1 MTFIRYSTP
10 ATQPLPPAT
19 QPLPPA
25 AQLLKAV
32 LKIGLFRIALLSL
45 LCAYAPLT
53 LAAAATTTVIPDSLK
68 PWTSWVLKDQP
79 DYLCPRIAQANT
91 VQRSSAQKNLSR
103 QTQQKRCAWPGKLTV
118 SASAKQAQFTQ
129 RWEVFGKSRL
139 TLPGD
144 VRHWPKDVLV
154 NNQPAIVQ
162 DIKGKP
168 TIVLD
173 AGNYLLSG
181 SLDWQKPPQYL
192 PVAPETALIE
202 LNRDG
207 KAVAAHIDQQGN
219 LWLRD
224 QRASETT
231 GKSNDTLKVEVFRL
245 LSDDIPM
252 QVHTELRLAVAG
264 KPRELVL
271 GQFLP
276 ANTEAMEFNS
286 PLPARIEADGRLRI
300 QARAGQ
306 WRILL
311 QARYLQ
317 PVTTFGMDKMDAQWP
332 DQEVWSFRANPL
344 LRGVKLSGLPA
355 VDPSQIDI
363 PGQFANLPTYLM
375 SAETGSSEP
384 GSEKL
389 PSEKQNLT
397 LTEQYRGDAS
407 PAANRLKLNR
417 TLWLDFDGGGATT
430 KDDISGTFSQGW
442 RLRSSADLQ
451 LGRIVAN
458 GTPQLVTRM
467 PGEASTGIEIRHPQV
482 SVEAISRV
490 EPLSAISA
498 SGWLHDFD
506 QVSLSLRLPPGWQLW
521 HAAGPDSIQSSWL
534 SRWDLWD
541 LFICLLIVGGL
552 FRVID
557 WRWGLCGAL
566 TLALTYH
573 ESGAPLVGWVIL
585 VAALPLLTVLP
596 PGKLKQVVNTVAH
609 LTLAGLVV
617 IVIAFAVQQV
627 RKGIYPQ
634 LEQAHAINVDR
645 YGYGQGLTSARTPQV
660 SHEKVAQEEVARS
673 KGRRENFSDK
683 LAVLDSAAPASLP
696 GKQAPAPRYRPS
708 DNIQTGPGEP
718 SWQWRRPVRLGW
730 SGPVKAEAPLT
741 LYLSPPW
748 LTRSLKFI
756 QVFLV
761 GLLLYGL
768 GGRLLKHHWLLG
780 ANKGADKDSGNNT
793 TDRTS
798 SPAGITSS
806 VLPLLFVVSS
816 LLLSGSLAIPKAN
829 AGEFPTP
836 ALLEDLKTTLL
847 KAPDCAPQCGAV
859 QSTHITLDQAGSDKQ
874 RLLIRQRVSVA
885 TDLAFPL
892 PADPGWQA
900 ESVLVDD
907 QFVTLAHSNNKYWVH
922 LLRGSHDIVLTGT
935 LSGDNISLPFPLPAH
950 NTVVNAPGWRV
961 QGLSK
966 GNVSGGTLQFEKI
979 VKQKQEDTLVPTP
992 IKPFVLIQRQLNSD
1006 IDWQLVT
1013 TVTRIAPGSG
1023 AINVRVPLLKGESV
1037 VSQNVVVE
1045 NQHATVAL
1053 NARQRSVQW
1062 RSVIKPTAQLT
1073 LNAPNTT
1080 DWIEHWQIQASPRWH
1095 ITGEGIPPIKTSV
1108 NVHNAGP
1115 LIQLWRPWPGESL
1128 SLNAVQPEPVPGPT
1142 TTVESAKIDYRP
1154 GARSAALTLSLGIRT
1169 SLGGDYRIPQAPNAK
1184 LQSMVID
1191 GIEQTTPREDEHV
1204 VIPLH
1209 PGLQNIVLTW
1219 EQDQGV
1225 ALSTMTPQFTLP
1237 TPANNIDI
1245 TLQLPHDRW
1254 PILLNGPDIGPAML
1268 YWGVLAIILIIA
1280 IVLGAVIKRQALS
1293 IPVNTWQWLLLALG
1307 MSTVN
1312 MVGSIAVVVWFFAM
1326 EARQRRSVD
1335 ANSRLFNVIQLGL
1348 IGLSIIALISLFAT
1362 IPQSLL
1368 SSPNMQVTGNGSS
1381 NYLYQ
1386 WYQDHSTDTLPQ
1398 GWVFSLPLNVFR
1410 IAMLLWSLWIV
1421 FALMNWIQWG
1431 WQCLSAGQL
1440 WNNQPRQGARKRFG
1454 KNKTKTNASGSDSP
1468 EPAVKE

>member
-1 MTFIRYSTP
+1 MSILYRLCRSRLTNFQLPVSRPPVSRPSISQPPVSRLGLRLLLLGAACAP
-10 ATQPLPPAT
+10 VNLFAT
-19 QPLPPA
+19 
-25 AQLLKAV
+25 
-32 LKIGLFRIALLSL
+32 ALSE
-45 LCAYAPLT
+45 A
-53 LAAAATTTVIPDSLK
+53 IPDALK
-68 PWTSWVLKDQP
+68 PWTAWVLKDQP
-79 DYLCPRIAQANT
+79 DYLCPRIAQASGPST
-91 VQRSSAQKNLSR
+91 DTGPA
-103 QTQQKRCAWPGKLTV
+103 QQKRCAWPGKLTV
-118 SASAKQAQFTQ
+118 DVTDKQARFSQ

-139 TLPGD
+139 ILPGD
-144 VRHWPKDVLV
+144 ARHWPKDVLV
-154 NNQPAIVQ
+154 NHQPAIVQ
-162 DIKGKP
+162 DINGRP
-168 TIVLD
+168 VIELD
-173 AGNYLLSG
+173 VGNYLLVG
-181 SLDWQKPPQYL
+181 ALDWQKPPQYL

-207 KAVAAHIDQQGN
+207 KTVAAHIDEQGQ

-224 QRASETT
+224 QRASETM

-252 QVHTELRLAVAG
+252 QLNTELRLAVAG

-286 PLPARIEADGRLRI
+286 PLPARIEADGRLRV

-311 QARYLQ
+311 NARYLQ
-317 PVTTFGMDKMDAQWP
+317 PATRFAMNKMDALWP

-363 PGQFANLPTYLM
+363 PEQFANLPTYLM
-375 SAETGSSEP
+375 SAEAGSSEP
-384 GSEKL
+384 ESENHGL
-389 PSEKQNLT
+389 M
-397 LTEQYRGDAS
+397 LTEQYRGDAT

-417 TLWLDFDGGGATT
+417 ILWLDFDGGGATT
-430 KDDISGTFSQGW
+430 KDDISGAFSHGW
-442 RLRSSADLQ
+442 RLRSSPDLQ
-451 LGRIVAN
+451 LGRVVTN

-467 PGEASTGIEIRHPQV
+467 PGETSTGIEIRHPQL
-482 SVEAISRV
+482 SVEAISRI
-490 EPLSAISA
+490 EPPGAISA

-506 QVSLSLRLPPGWQLW
+506 EVSLSLRLPPGWQLW

-573 ESGAPLVGWVIL
+573 ENAAPLVGWAIL
-585 VAALPLLTVLP
+585 VAALPLLNVLP
-596 PGKLKQVVNTVAH
+596 TGKLKQLVNTVAH

-634 LEQAHAINVDR
+634 LEQAHAINADR
-645 YGYGQGLTSARTPQV
+645 YGYDQGMTSAITPQV
-660 SHEKVAQEEVARS
+660 AQEQVARS
-673 KGRRENFSDK
+673 KGLGKSFSDN

-696 GKQAPAPRYRPS
+696 DKQTPAPRYRPS

-718 SWQWRRPVRLGW
+718 SWQWQQAITLRW
-730 SGPVKAEAPLT
+730 SGPVKADAPLT

-748 LTRSLKFI
+748 LTRALKFI
-756 QVFLV
+756 QVLLV
-761 GLLLYGL
+761 SLLLYGL

-780 ANKGADKDSGNNT
+780 GDKHSGDG
-793 TDRTS
+793 TDHGTGSRTG

-806 VLPLLFVVSS
+806 VLPLVIIFGAAQFLPE
-816 LLLSGSLAIPKAN
+816 ARA
-829 AGEFPTP
+829 AEFPTP
-836 ALLEDLKTTLL
+836 TLLDELKTTLL

-859 QSTHITLDQAGSDKQ
+859 QKTRITLDQVAPDKQ
-874 RLLIRQRVSVA
+874 RLMIRQRVSAA
-885 TDLAFPL
+885 TELAFPL

-907 QFVTLAHSNNKYWVH
+907 QVVTLAHSHNKYWVH
-922 LLRGSHDIVLTGT
+922 LLPGSHDIVLTGI
-935 LSGDNISLPFPLPAH
+935 LGGDNISLPFPLNPH
-950 NTVVNAPGWRV
+950 NTAVEAPGWQV
-961 QGLSK
+961 LGLSE
-966 GNVSGGTLQFEKI
+966 GSVSGGALQFEKI
-979 VKQKQEDTLVPTP
+979 VKQSQQDTLVAAP
-992 IKPFVLIQRQLNSD
+992 IKPFVLIQRQLISD

-1023 AINVRVPLLKGESV
+1023 AINLRVPLLEGESV
-1037 VSQNVVVE
+1037 VSQTAVVE
-1045 NQHATVAL
+1045 NQHAVIAL
-1053 NARQRSVQW
+1053 NASQRSAQW
-1062 RSVIKPTAQLT
+1062 RSVIKPADLLT
-1073 LNAPNTT
+1073 LKAPDTT
-1080 DWIEHWQIQASPRWH
+1080 DWIEHWQVQASPRWH

-1108 NVHNAGP
+1108 NVNGVGP

-1128 SLNAVQPEPVPGPT
+1128 SLSAVQPEPVPGPT

-1169 SLGGDYRIPQAPNAK
+1169 SLGGDYRIAQPANAK

-1191 GIEQTTPREDEHV
+1191 SVEQTTPREDKHV

-1225 ALSTMTPQFTLP
+1225 ALSTTTPPFTLP

-1268 YWGVLAIILIIA
+1268 YWGVLAVILMIA
-1280 IVLGAVIKRQALS
+1280 VALGTIIKRQALS

-1326 EARQRRSVD
+1326 EARQRRPVD
-1335 ANSRLFNVIQLGL
+1335 TNSRLFNVIQIGL
-1348 IGLSIIALISLFAT
+1348 IGLSLIALVSLFVT

-1368 SSPNMQVTGNGSS
+1368 SAPDMQVTGNGSS
-1381 NYLYQ
+1381 NYLYR
-1386 WYQDHSTDTLPQ
+1386 WYQDHSTDVLPQ

-1410 IAMLLWSLWIV
+1410 IAMLLWSLWIA
-1421 FALMNWIQWG
+1421 FALMNWIKWG

-1440 WNNQPRQGARKRFG
+1440 WNSSPPKKTAGVSGNKARG
-1454 KNKTKTNASGSDSP
+1454 KKATPEKADQQSPGDTSTTQSG
-1468 EPAVKE
+1468 E

>member
-1 MTFIRYSTP
+1 MTSIRYSFIRHSNP
-10 ATQPLPPAT
+10 ATPPLPV
-19 QPLPPA
+19 
-25 AQLLKAV
+25 QLLPVQLSKAV

-45 LCAYAPLT
+45 LCAFAPAT
-53 LAAAATTTVIPDSLK
+53 LSAVATNAAIPDSLK

-79 DYLCPRIAQANT
+79 DYLCPRIAQ
-91 VQRSSAQKNLSR
+91 QNLSKK
-103 QTQQKRCAWPGKLTV
+103 TQQKRCAWPGKLAV
-118 SASAKQAQFTQ
+118 NVSAKQARFTQ

-144 VRHWPKDVLV
+144 ARHWPKDVLV
-154 NNQPAIVQ
+154 NNLPAIVQ

-168 TIVLD
+168 TIELD

-181 SLDWQKPPQYL
+181 SLNWQKPPQYL

-207 KAVAAHIDQQGN
+207 KTVTAHIDQQGK

-252 QVHTELRLAVAG
+252 QVNTELRLAVAG

-317 PVTTFGMDKMDAQWP
+317 PVTTFGMNKMDAQWP

-375 SAETGSSEP
+375 STEAGSSELAP
-384 GSEKL
+384 EQQS
-389 PSEKQNLT
+389 LT

-442 RLRSSADLQ
+442 RLRSSPDLQ

-467 PGEASTGIEIRHPQV
+467 PGEASTGIEIRYPQV
-482 SVEAISRV
+482 NVEAISRV
-490 EPLSAISA
+490 EPLTAISA

-596 PGKLKQVVNTVAH
+596 SGKLKQVVNTVAH
-609 LTLAGLVV
+609 LTLAGLAV
-617 IVIAFAVQQV
+617 IVIVFAVQQV

-645 YGYGQGLTSARTPQV
+645 YSYGRSMTSTKTSQ
-660 SHEKVAQEEVARS
+660 VAQEEVARS
-673 KGRRENFSDK
+673 KSRRESFSDN
-683 LAVLDSAAPASLP
+683 LAALDSAAPASLP

-718 SWQWRRPVRLGW
+718 SWQWRQAVILRW
-730 SGPVKAEAPLT
+730 SGPVKADAPLT

-780 ANKGADKDSGNNT
+780 TGKGTDKDSGNNPT
-793 TDRTS
+793 GPTS

-806 VLPLLFVVSS
+806 VLPLLFVLSS
-816 LLLSGSLAIPKAN
+816 LVLSGTVAIPTVN
-829 AGEFPTP
+829 ASEFPSP
-836 ALLEDLKTTLL
+836 ELLKELKTTLL

-859 QSTHITLDQAGSDKQ
+859 QSSHITLDQAGADKQ

-892 PADPGWQA
+892 PADPSWQA
-900 ESVLVDD
+900 ESVLVDN
-907 QFVTLAHSNNKYWVH
+907 QVVTLAHSNNKYWVK
-922 LLRGSHDIVLTGT
+922 LSQGSHDIVLTGI
-935 LSGDNISLPFPLPAH
+935 LSGDNISLPFPLTAH
-950 NTVVNAPGWRV
+950 NTVVNAPGWNV
-961 QGLSK
+961 QGLSR
-966 GNVSGGTLQFEKI
+966 GSVSGGTLQFEKI
-979 VKQKQEDTLVPTP
+979 VKQKQQDTLVPTA

-1023 AINVRVPLLKGESV
+1023 AINLRVPLLEGESV
-1037 VSQNVVVE
+1037 VSQNLVIE
-1045 NQHATVAL
+1045 NQYASIAL

-1062 RSVIKPTAQLT
+1062 RSVIKPTEQLT
-1073 LNAPNTT
+1073 FTAPNTN

-1128 SLNAVQPEPVPGPT
+1128 SLRAVQPEPVPGPT

-1154 GARSAALTLSLGIRT
+1154 GARSAALTLSQGIRT
-1169 SLGGDYRIPQAPNAK
+1169 SLGGDYRIPQPPNAK

-1225 ALSTMTPQFTLP
+1225 ALNTTTPQFTLP

-1280 IVLGAVIKRQALS
+1280 FLLGAIIKRQALS

-1335 ANSRLFNVIQLGL
+1335 ASSQLFNVIQVGL

-1386 WYQDHSTDTLPQ
+1386 WYQDHSADTLPQ

-1421 FALMNWIQWG
+1421 FALMNWIKWG

-1440 WNNQPRQGARKRFG
+1440 WNNQPKQGARKKFG
-1454 KNKTKTNASGSDSP
+1454 KNKAKTDPSDWDKP
-1468 EPAVKE
+1468 ES